1 MATEVVLLKRDYGKT
16 FSKDSTT
23 GIKVFISAAALPN
36 STSVDLPELG
46 DSYDDDYIGL
56 RVATIDE
63 SYIDDG
69 CNHILYTVNYST
81 AAASEPDEDAYYP
94 ITLETDADFQT
105 YSDSKEEG
113 DAVGHWIWPDGG
125 NVKNTEFRQR
135 IKESTQNFVV
145 HREIWDLNDFLW
157 EDKHVTGRINAVD
170 TTINGIDVKAET
182 CLYLGASISETRTA
196 NGATKWLA
204 QLKFSV
210 KEVPTPDPAVNGG
223 WNHVFRPAKKSYYK
237 PYFYFKKDRE
247 PPLSLSE
254 VYVYLFADF
263 ERILTIGGQ

>member
-16 FSKDSTT
+16 FSKNSTT

-94 ITLETDADFQT
+94 ITVETGAEFQT
-105 YSDSKEEG
+105 YNDSKEES
-113 DAVGHWIWPDGG
+113 VLNGHWQWEDGTLI
-125 NVKNTEFRQR
+125 NDFKARK
-135 IKESTQNFVV
+135 KEITTIITI
-145 HREIWDLNDFLW
+145 HREIWDLDAFLV
-157 EDKHVTGRINAVD
+157 ESNSKIGKVNSITTSLNGVTV
-170 TTINGIDVKAET
+170 ESQT
-182 CLYLGASISETRTA
+182 CLYVGASISETRTA

-210 KEVPTPDPAVNGG
+210 KLVPLVGGGLGG
-223 WNHVFRPAKKSYYK
+223 WNYTYRSGRDAYQLAKHSITT
-237 PYFYFKKDRE
+237 E
-247 PPLSLSE
+247 
-254 VYVYLFADF
+254 YLYDDTLFDTL
-263 ERILTIGGQ
+263 LTAGGI